1 MQICQIWKSLLID
14 VRYVNTP
21 EYSISTVFNY
31 ITLFCALAVYLV
43 KQMCKWMSREHCPD
57 LHARC
62 RSPKIWNHIRN
73 SECVTLNPLFFF
85 RFKDRNWSVAAQTAQ
100 TKNKHRKAK
109 EAQKKDPKDPTEH
122 SKDSTLKN
130 IFSRI
135 EIKTGGPL
143 NFGPSNILY
152 IYHIFVSMLSLC
164 GYPATYRC
172 ACPQTAR
179 V

>member
-1 MQICQIWKSLLID
+1 
-14 VRYVNTP
+14 
-21 EYSISTVFNY
+21 
-31 ITLFCALAVYLV
+31 
-43 KQMCKWMSREHCPD
+43 MSREHCPD

-62 RSPKIWNHIRN
+62 RSPKVWNHIRN

-152 IYHIFVSMLSLC
+152 IIYLYQCSVSAGILQHTDVHVHKLHVYKVYSIEWDRMFGQYLIWKDSTTHIL
-164 GYPATYRC
+164 
-172 ACPQTAR
+172 
-179 V
+179 